1 MVRASTLALHLNAL
15 QCALGLEILAMAH
28 PRSAV
33 FAFVPMILSGPLR
46 GTVMQTVRS
55 SAGAFIVSLFGS
67 LLAVSGLASVLKL
80 RDRTTRVGE
89 KWFAMAHGALAM
101 NCLAFRGRVQ
111 NAFPLLFVA
120 HAVVAILFHL
130 GDDFVVPLKFPK
142 ALGGGKRRSAP
153 PAPRNRP
160 RNPPP
165 RRRRLERRLATNRL
179 DEDERRDGTHAS
191 NVAFETSASRPSN
204 RPPTDRP
211 TATTEDTTH
220 TTQKITG

>member
-1 MVRASTLALHLNAL
+1 
-15 QCALGLEILAMAH
+15 
-28 PRSAV
+28 
-33 FAFVPMILSGPLR
+33 
-46 GTVMQTVRS
+46 
-55 SAGAFIVSLFGS
+55 
-67 LLAVSGLASVLKL
+67 
-80 RDRTTRVGE
+80 
-89 KWFAMAHGALAM
+89 M

-142 ALGGGKRRSAP
+142 ASSAGKRRSAP

-191 NVAFETSASRPSN
+191 NVAFETSRRDRPTDH

>member
-1 MVRASTLALHLNAL
+1 MALHCLTSCVVTRRLEGTTRGKHSIVRVYDTARSAPTLMVRASTLALHLNAL

-101 NCLAFRGRVQ
+101 NCFAFRGRVQ

-142 ALGGGKRRSAP
+142 ALGGGKKTKRAAGAKKPAKKSSSKKAPSRTSSRNKSTRR
-153 PAPRNRP
+153 
-160 RNPPP
+160 
-165 RRRRLERRLATNRL
+165 
-179 DEDERRDGTHAS
+179 G
-191 NVAFETSASRPSN
+191 
-204 RPPTDRP
+204 
-211 TATTEDTTH
+211 
-220 TTQKITG
+220 